1 MFKNF
6 NQITEAAVQRLNEI
20 TSEIDALAYSRE
32 PLRILRDSLEN
43 SDRVLNRQEDQELD
57 CVLDDLAEID
67 NKIEQL
73 NDLRYELRGFLV
85 NFTNA
90 VEKSSN
96 IEHFLLFMQGYDA
109 AYVYGDAPD
118 THPWH

>member
-20 TSEIDALAYSRE
+20 PSEIDALAYSRE

-73 NDLRYELRGFLV
+73 NDLRYELRGFLE

>member
-1 MFKNF
+1 MFKTF
-6 NQITEAAVQRLNEI
+6 NEITEAALQRLNEI

-73 NDLRYELRGFLV
+73 DDLRYELRGFLED
-85 NFTNA
+85 FTNA

-96 IEHFLLFMQGYDA
+96 IEHFLLFMQGCDS